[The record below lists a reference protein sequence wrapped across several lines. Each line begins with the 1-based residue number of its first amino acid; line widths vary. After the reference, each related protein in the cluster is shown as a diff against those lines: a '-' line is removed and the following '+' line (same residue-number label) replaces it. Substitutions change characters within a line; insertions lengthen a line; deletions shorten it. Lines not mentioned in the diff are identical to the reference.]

1 VAPHSLIDLAGL
13 TVSAGLDE
21 QIRAA
26 VADVVRCQ
34 AEAGV
39 SVVNDGEEGKIGYAT
54 YVKERL
60 DGFGG
65 EAGMAGLP
73 ADMAEFPDYMTR
85 VMGGIDFAMPACVAP
100 VSYRGL
106 DAVRTDI
113 ANLQA
118 ALDGA
123 HVEEAFLNAASPGV
137 IAVFLQNQHYPSHE
151 EYVFALADAMKVEYD
166 EIHRAGI
173 VLQLDCPDLA
183 MSGHMLGESLDAF
196 RARARLNVEA
206 IAHATRDI
214 PPDDMRLHVCW
225 GNYEGPHHRDVALR
239 DIIDVVFEARPAAI
253 LFEAANPRH
262 EHEWTVFEDVK
273 LDEGKVLIPGVLD
286 STTNFIE
293 HPELVAQR
301 LVRYGKL
308 VGPEN
313 LMAGSDC
320 GFATFASYLSVY
332 PPLLGPS
339 STRWLKGPRSRRR
352 SSTELGRPPGTLR
365 GDQTRAR
372 RRPPQGHQP
381 RKYPASDTVGAWQTS
396 GPRAPSGSAPR
407 R

>member
-1 VAPHSLIDLAGL
+1 MASVSRCRENRAVKRSTDHILTTHTGSLPRPPELLSSLQRRDRGEAD
-13 TVSAGLDE
+13 VEGLDD

-26 VADVVRCQ
+26 VADVVRRQ

-73 ADMAEFPDYMTR
+73 ADMAEFPDYMQR
-85 VMGGIDFAMPACVAP
+85 VMGGIDFTMPACVGP
-100 VSYRGL
+100 VSYRGI
-106 DAVRTDI
+106 DAVRADI

-123 HVEEAFLNAASPGV
+123 DAEDAFLNAASPGV
-137 IAVFLQNQHYPSHE
+137 IAVFLQNRHYPSHE

-183 MSGHMLGESLDAF
+183 MSGHMLGESLDDF
-196 RARARLNVEA
+196 RARARVNVEA
-206 IAHATRDI
+206 LAHATRDI
-214 PPDDMRLHVCW
+214 PPDDMRLHLCW
-225 GNYEGPHHRDVALR
+225 GNYEGPHHHDVALR
-239 DIIDVVFEARPAAI
+239 DIIDVVFGARPAAI

-273 LDEGKVLIPGVLD
+273 LPEGKVVIPGVID

-313 LMAGSDC
+313 VIAGSDC
-320 GFATFASYLSVY
+320 GFETFASYLTVH
-332 PPLLGPS
+332 PPITWAKLHAMAEGAALAS
-339 STRWLKGPRSRRR
+339 N
-352 SSTELGRPPGTLR
+352 EL
-365 GDQTRAR
+365 
-372 RRPPQGHQP
+372 
-381 RKYPASDTVGAWQTS
+381 Y
-396 GPRAPSGSAPR
+396 
-407 R
+407 

>member
-1 VAPHSLIDLAGL
+1 VKRSTEYILTTHTGSLPRPPELLDALQCRDRGE
-13 TVSAGLDE
+13 GDGERLDE
-21 QIRAA
+21 QVRAA
-26 VADVVRCQ
+26 VADVVRRQ
-34 AEAGV
+34 ADAGV
-39 SVVNDGEEGKIGYAT
+39 SVVNDGEEGKIGYTT

-65 EAGMAGLP
+65 EAGMAGLL
-73 ADMAEFPDYMTR
+73 ADMAEFPDYMRR
-85 VMGGIDFAMPACVAP
+85 VVSGIDFAMPACVGP

-106 DAVRTDI
+106 NAVRADI

-123 HVEEAFLNAASPGV
+123 DVEDAFLSAASPGV
-137 IAVFLQNQHYPSHE
+137 IAVFLQNHHYPSHE

-183 MSGHMLGESLDAF
+183 MSGHMLGESLDDF
-196 RARARLNVEA
+196 RARARVNVEA

-214 PPDDMRLHVCW
+214 PPDAMRMHLCW
-225 GNYEGPHHRDVALR
+225 GNYEGPHHHDVALR
-239 DIIDVVFEARPAAI
+239 DIIDIAFEARPAAI
-253 LFEAANPRH
+253 SFEAANPRH
-262 EHEWTVFEDVK
+262 EHEWTVFEDIE
-273 LDEGKVLIPGVLD
+273 LPEGKVIIPGVLD

-320 GFATFASYLSVY
+320 GFATFASFLTVD
-332 PPLLGPS
+332 PGITWAKLRAMAEGAALA
-339 STRWLKGPRSRRR
+339 SR
-352 SSTELGRPPGTLR
+352 EL
-365 GDQTRAR
+365 
-372 RRPPQGHQP
+372 
-381 RKYPASDTVGAWQTS
+381 Y
-396 GPRAPSGSAPR
+396 
-407 R
+407 